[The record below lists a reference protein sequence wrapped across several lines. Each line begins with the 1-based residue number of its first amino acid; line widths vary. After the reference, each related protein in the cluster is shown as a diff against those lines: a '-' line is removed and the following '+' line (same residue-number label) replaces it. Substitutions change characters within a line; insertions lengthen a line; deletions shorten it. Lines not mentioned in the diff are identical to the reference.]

1 MTLTRLLEIDRALL
15 TLDESRGLA
24 LAELLWNRAGR
35 PAEIGALCR
44 ALENILGACQS
55 EGLRYPPILLRRK
68 KELERAAWAP
78 QAPNEAEP
86 EAAAGEPACV
96 LCGGTGSIPNPGGLS
111 GRLCECFIRKHSQGR
126 NAGLASA

>member
-15 TLDESRGLA
+15 THDENRGLA
-24 LAELLWNRAGR
+24 LAELLWSRAGR
-35 PAEIGALCR
+35 PSEANALCR
-44 ALENILGACQS
+44 ALEKILGACQS

-78 QAPNEAEP
+78 QAPEEDQ

-111 GRLCECFIRKHSQGR
+111 GRLCECFIRKHSQSR
-126 NAGLASA
+126 SAAGVV

>member
-15 TLDESRGLA
+15 TPDESRGLA
-24 LAELLWNRAGR
+24 LAELLWSRAGR
-35 PAEIGALCR
+35 PAETGALCR
-44 ALENILGACQS
+44 ALEKILGACQS

-78 QAPNEAEP
+78 QAADEAED
-86 EAAAGEPACV
+86 AAGEPACV

-111 GRLCECFIRKHSQGR
+111 GRLCECFIRKHSHSR
-126 NAGLASA
+126 SL

>member
-15 TLDESRGLA
+15 TFDESRGLA

-44 ALENILGACQS
+44 ALENILSACQS

-78 QAPNEAEP
+78 QAADEP
-86 EAAAGEPACV
+86 EGAAGEPACA

-111 GRLCECFIRKHSQGR
+111 GRLCECFIRKHSQSR
-126 NAGLASA
+126 SLQPGL

>member
-15 TLDESRGLA
+15 TPDESRGLA
-24 LAELLWNRAGR
+24 LAELLWSRAGR
-35 PAEIGALCR
+35 PAEPCALCR
-44 ALENILGACQS
+44 ALEKILSACQS

-78 QAPNEAEP
+78 QAADEP
-86 EAAAGEPACV
+86 ETAAGEPACI

-111 GRLCECFIRKHSQGR
+111 GRLCECFIRKHSQSR
-126 NAGLASA
+126 DAGVASA

>member
-15 TLDESRGLA
+15 TFDESRGLA

-44 ALENILGACQS
+44 ALENILSDCQS

-78 QAPNEAEP
+78 QSPNEAEA
-86 EAAAGEPACV
+86 EAAGEPACV

-111 GRLCECFIRKHSQGR
+111 GRLCECFIRKHSQSRMPG
-126 NAGLASA
+126 

>member
-44 ALENILGACQS
+44 ALENILSACQS

-78 QAPNEAEP
+78 QAADEP
-86 EAAAGEPACV
+86 EAASGEPACI

-111 GRLCECFIRKHSQGR
+111 GRLCECFIRKHSQSR
-126 NAGLASA
+126 NAGLTSD

>member
-35 PAEIGALCR
+35 PAETGALCR

-68 KELERAAWAP
+68 KELERGAWAP
-78 QAPNEAEP
+78 QAADEAEP
-86 EAAAGEPACV
+86 KRLRESLPVLFAAAPARSPI
-96 LCGGTGSIPNPGGLS
+96 LAGFPGG
-111 GRLCECFIRKHSQGR
+111 CA
-126 NAGLASA
+126 NASSASIAKAAMPG

>member
-15 TLDESRGLA
+15 TLDESRALT
-24 LAELLWNRAGR
+24 LAELLWSRAGR
-35 PAEIGALCR
+35 PVEAGALCR
-44 ALENILGACQS
+44 ALESILGACQR

-78 QAPNEAEP
+78 QATAEP
-86 EAAAGEPACV
+86 QALFSGEPACV
-96 LCGGTGSIPNPGGLS
+96 LCGGAGSIPNPGGLS

-126 NAGLASA
+126 SAGASNC

>member
-15 TLDESRGLA
+15 THDESRGLA

-35 PAEIGALCR
+35 PAETGALCR
-44 ALENILGACQS
+44 VLEKILGACQS

-78 QAPNEAEP
+78 QAADESETVD
-86 EAAAGEPACV
+86 AGEPACT
-96 LCGGTGSIPNPGGLS
+96 LCGGTGSIPNPGGFS
-111 GRLCECFIRKHSQGR
+111 GRLCECFIRKHSQSR
-126 NAGLASA
+126 NPAGAA

>member
-15 TLDESRGLA
+15 TFDESRGLA

-35 PAEIGALCR
+35 PAETGALCR

-78 QAPNEAEP
+78 QANEAEP
-86 EAAAGEPACV
+86 EAAAGEPACT

-111 GRLCECFIRKHSQGR
+111 GRLCECFIRKHSQSR
-126 NAGLASA
+126 NAGLTRA

>member
-15 TLDESRGLA
+15 TADENRGLA

-35 PAEIGALCR
+35 PAETGALCR
-44 ALENILGACQS
+44 VLENILGACQS

-78 QAPNEAEP
+78 QAADEV
-86 EAAAGEPACV
+86 EAAAGEPACI

-111 GRLCECFIRKHSQGR
+111 GRLCECFIRKHSQR
-126 NAGLASA
+126 ARA

>member
-15 TLDESRGLA
+15 TSDESRGLA

-35 PAEIGALCR
+35 PAETGALCR

-78 QAPNEAEP
+78 QAPNEAEA
-86 EAAAGEPACV
+86 EAAAGEPACT
-96 LCGGTGSIPNPGGLS
+96 LCGGAGSIPNPGGLS
-111 GRLCECFIRKHSQGR
+111 GRLCECFIRKHSQSR
-126 NAGLASA
+126 NAGLANA